1 MLANSLPPDD
11 LTTANTSQATEDGQ
25 STLLCSTIRVFI
37 KLYSRKF
44 KLFPLKDV
52 DNLAVVLEKLRAEVP
67 LFSLPWNSTV
77 KCGSLFYHTKRSED
91 LYKLLV
97 NLQIPPEG
105 NDYRPSF
112 IEMFQNLQKLDDSQ
126 KVKDMITDK
135 FHAAS
140 V

>member
-1 MLANSLPPDD
+1 M
-11 LTTANTSQATEDGQ
+11 
-25 STLLCSTIRVFI
+25 
-37 KLYSRKF
+37 YSRKF

-52 DNLAVVLEKLRAEVP
+52 DNLAVVLEKLRTEVP

-105 NDYRPSF
+105 NAYRPSF

-126 KVKDMITDK
+126 KVKDMVTDK
-135 FHAAS
+135 FQAAS